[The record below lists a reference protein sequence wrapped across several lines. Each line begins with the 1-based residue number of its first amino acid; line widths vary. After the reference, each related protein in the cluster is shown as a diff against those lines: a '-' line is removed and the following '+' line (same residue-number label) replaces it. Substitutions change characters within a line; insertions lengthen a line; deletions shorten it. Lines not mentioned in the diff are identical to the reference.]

1 MLKLGVYR
9 ADQYGQTSRLGSWLR
24 KNRVSYQL
32 LRTSERPSAAEIER
46 FEQLSRQILMPSG
59 VFRMT
64 APNRFRE
71 LDQFL
76 GGVLDRHFGGTRL
89 DVHDWAASDCSTSAA
104 WYQVLAQAF
113 PQATLTASDLNLYL
127 TEAQLPGGGVYIFDG
142 NGDPLQY
149 IRPPFV
155 IRISPPEPRLLFGNR
170 WLQARAEARLLR
182 LRARGDLKVA
192 GLEFKGDEELHQ
204 PPYVFRRISMIHPA
218 AEALRRSTVRFRIQR
233 QSVFEPLLQ
242 PADVIRTMNIL
253 NVSYFKGDRLAQA
266 ARNVWQSLKPDGIWI
281 VGRTIAEEP
290 PLHHASV
297 LIRTGEGFRL
307 LDRHVEKSEVEDLAL
322 GLRLDK

>member
-1 MLKLGVYR
+1 MFKLGVYR
-9 ADQYGQTSRLGSWLR
+9 PDQYGQSSGFGAWLR

-32 LRTSERPSAAEIER
+32 LRTSVRPSAAEIAR
-46 FEQLSRQILMPSG
+46 FEQLSRHILMPSG

-71 LDQFL
+71 LDRFL
-76 GGVLDRHFGGTRL
+76 SGVLERHFGQRPL

-104 WYQVLAQAF
+104 WYQVLVQAF

-127 TEAQLPGGGVYIFDG
+127 TEAQLPGGGTYIFDG

-155 IRISPPEPRLLFGNR
+155 IRISPPEPRLLLGNR
-170 WLQARAEARLLR
+170 WLQARAESRLAQLR
-182 LRARGDLKVA
+182 ERGELKVA
-192 GLEFKGDEELHQ
+192 GLEFKGDEELHR
-204 PPYVFRRISMIHPA
+204 PPYVFRKISMIHPA
-218 AEALRRSTVRFRIQR
+218 AESLRLSAAAFRIQR
-233 QSVFEPLLQ
+233 HSVFDPLAQ
-242 PADVIRTMNIL
+242 PSDVIRTMNIL
-253 NVSYFKGDRLAQA
+253 NVSYFDRERLSLA
-266 ARNVWQSLKPDGIWI
+266 ARNVWQSLKPSGIWI
-281 VGRTIAEEP
+281 VGRTLEEDP

-307 LDRHVEKSEVEDLAL
+307 IERHVEKSEVEDLVLA
-322 GLRLDK
+322 LRLDK

>member
-1 MLKLGVYR
+1 MFKLGVYR
-9 ADQYGQTSRLGSWLR
+9 ADQYGQSSGFGAWLR

-32 LRTSERPSAAEIER
+32 LRTSVRASAAEIAR
-46 FEQLSRQILMPSG
+46 FEQLSRHILMPSG

-76 GGVLDRHFGGTRL
+76 GGVLERHFGPRPL

-104 WYQVLAQAF
+104 WYQALVQAF
-113 PQATLTASDLNLYL
+113 PQVTLTASDLNLYL
-127 TEAQLPGGGVYIFDG
+127 TEAQLPGGDVYIFDG

-170 WLQARAEARLLR
+170 WLQARAEARLSR
-182 LRARGDLKVA
+182 LRERGDLKVA
-192 GLEFKGDEELHQ
+192 GLEFKGDEELHR
-204 PPYVFRRISMIHPA
+204 PPYVFRKISMIHPA
-218 AEALRRSTVRFRIQR
+218 AEALRLSAAAFRIQR
-233 QSVFEPLLQ
+233 QSVFDPLVQ
-242 PADVIRTMNIL
+242 PSDVIRTMNIL
-253 NVSYFKGDRLAQA
+253 NVSYFDRGRLSLA
-266 ARNVWQSLKPDGIWI
+266 ARNVWQSLKPAGIWI
-281 VGRTIAEEP
+281 VGRTIEEEP

-297 LIRTGEGFRL
+297 LIRTREGFAL
-307 LDRHVEKSEVEDLAL
+307 LERHVEKSEVEDLVLA
-322 GLRLDK
+322 LRLDQ